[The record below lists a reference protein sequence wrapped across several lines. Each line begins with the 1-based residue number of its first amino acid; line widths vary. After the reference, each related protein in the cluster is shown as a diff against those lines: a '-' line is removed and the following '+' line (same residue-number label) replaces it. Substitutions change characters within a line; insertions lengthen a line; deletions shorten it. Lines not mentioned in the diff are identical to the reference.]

1 MYTDDD
7 FDNLLN
13 GSSPVSDLV
22 AEERRAVAI
31 MVDES
36 APPKK
41 HRRHVQP
48 VAIGAI
54 IVALLGGGGA
64 ATAAVTGIWA
74 PWAQDDPLAIL
85 HYELPSGVSCE
96 MRIGNVKEAPP
107 EVSDVIRESLVG
119 VEFNNADVIENA
131 TTGESKDVLTDDN
144 AYQDAY
150 NGTVVTY
157 IDDALDAHGIE
168 NAKPQYS
175 AQANCE

>member
-13 GSSPVSDLV
+13 GSSPVRGLM

-36 APPKK
+36 APPKSP
-41 HRRHVQP
+41 RRNAQP
-48 VAIGAI
+48 IAIGAI
-54 IVALLGGGGA
+54 VVAFLGCGGA
-64 ATAAVTGIWA
+64 AAAAVTGIWA
-74 PWAQDDPLAIL
+74 PWAQDDALATL

-96 MRIGNVKEAPP
+96 MRIGNVKQAPP
-107 EVSDVIRESLVG
+107 EVSDLIRKSLVG
-119 VEFNNADVIENA
+119 VEFKSADVIENA
-131 TTGESKDVLTDDN
+131 TPGDSKDVLTDDN

-150 NGTVVTY
+150 NWTVATY
-157 IDDALDAHGIE
+157 IDDALKAHGID
-168 NAKPQYS
+168 NATPQFS